1 MSLQGHHPID
11 IPFQQANGYQTDAP
25 SAQHMYQSGYL
36 PYQPEGYGNSVSLSQ
51 ADHYPMPHGMGV
63 VPHNISLE
71 HHSGSGRKSEGK
83 NASKSDKGGP
93 GGDPH
98 KAFDRKEKNR
108 QAAQRSRKRKQDH
121 MADLEA
127 TVARQALEIE
137 SLRTEL
143 IAANNRLAR
152 YELSQGQVNA
162 TAVDSLE
169 PMVVVSDQT
178 SALHHDSADTPA
190 PS

>member
-1 MSLQGHHPID
+1 
-11 IPFQQANGYQTDAP
+11 
-25 SAQHMYQSGYL
+25 
-36 PYQPEGYGNSVSLSQ
+36 
-51 ADHYPMPHGMGV
+51 MGV

-137 SLRTEL
+137 SLRCLPSCLLPHSSSPAECQL
-143 IAANNRLAR
+143 
-152 YELSQGQVNA
+152 
-162 TAVDSLE
+162 
-169 PMVVVSDQT
+169 VVQD
-178 SALHHDSADTPA
+178 
-190 PS
+190 